1 MKNFIL
7 ILLFSVSVQL
17 CGQTNNEPSSSLKD
31 KEIEK
36 FTSFFS
42 NPIDLN
48 ILSAKANYSD
58 NQAKILV
65 ENFFKESELKTY
77 TTKHTGGGN
86 GRPFFEIGKLETM
99 KGNFRTYLLFQKSNE
114 TLKIIEFRIG
124 KE

>member
-7 ILLFSVSVQL
+7 ILLLSISVQHF
-17 CGQTNNEPSSSLKD
+17 GQKNNEPSSSLKD
-31 KEIEK
+31 KKIEQ
-36 FTSFFS
+36 FTSFFN

-48 ILSAKANYSD
+48 IPSAKANYSD

-65 ENFFKESELKTY
+65 ENFFKKYEVKAY

-99 KGNFRTYLLFQKSNE
+99 KGNFRTYLLFQKSND
-114 TLKIIEFRIG
+114 TFKIIEFRI
-124 KE
+124 EQE

>member
-1 MKNFIL
+1 M
-7 ILLFSVSVQL
+7 QL